1 MTFISQ
7 CFFNSLGVCN
17 VKPTRK
23 YIILHN
29 CLRPIQMSKY
39 LNKALGVI
47 QSEHINSMQVATIM
61 EDNIVI
67 YIKDQTYNTLYSILK
82 SKVHPRCA
90 SLYNCLVLAL
100 GKWWNTEV
108 WFWKIYFL
116 YLVFSSLS
124 TELLAVVNMA
134 ARVQCP
140 CLFWYLMNFKL
151 NPLGLPLVPFRLQ

>member
-1 MTFISQ
+1 
-7 CFFNSLGVCN
+7 
-17 VKPTRK
+17 
-23 YIILHN
+23 
-29 CLRPIQMSKY
+29 MSKY

-47 QSEHINSMQVATIM
+47 QSEHINSMQVATII

-108 WFWKIYFL
+108 WFGKI
-116 YLVFSSLS
+116 
-124 TELLAVVNMA
+124 
-134 ARVQCP
+134 
-140 CLFWYLMNFKL
+140 
-151 NPLGLPLVPFRLQ
+151 